1 MKSAT
6 KKLKPKILNKIKH
19 PLNFI
24 DQIKN
29 QRYTKRNYSND
40 QYEAVWAKEGQQAQ
54 KVRIGQ
60 A

>member
-6 KKLKPKILNKIKH
+6 KKLKLKILNKIKH

-24 DQIKN
+24 DQINKR
-29 QRYTKRNYSND
+29 RYTKRNSND
-40 QYEAVWAKEGQQAQ
+40 QYEVVWAKEGQQAQ
-54 KVRIGQ
+54 KVRIRQ